1 MLSSREFLYVAK
13 DAPAELKFQIARAKS
28 IGVLGSKIAVSP
40 ISRSQIELLR
50 RFLGFQAKNGTLS
63 AQGALKELP
72 VMSGSG
78 LQQ

>member
-1 MLSSREFLYVAK
+1 MFEQRIFIRQERRTRRAQI
-13 DAPAELKFQIARAKS
+13 LKTASEIDRCLRQQNRRQSHLQIANRTPND
-28 IGVLGSKIAVSP
+28 V
-40 ISRSQIELLR
+40 
-50 RFLGFQAKNGTLS
+50 FLEFQAKNDTLS